1 MPAVQASIE
10 YLQKLPL
17 YETEKPFWCFLPPRD
32 GFDPDKQR
40 VDNLEWEDHSNITIQ
55 DIRETK
61 GHFKIDECGFE
72 VLDHRSD
79 VSDFKSAADVARYK
93 AETEKLLKHKMQA
106 VYVNCYD
113 SRLRE
118 NVTFQRTQL
127 DLNDPLLKE
136 GPARGAHN
144 GEFSALELDPLWGS
158 SGDSYMGFVH

>member
-17 YETEKPFWCFLPPRD
+17 YEEEKPFWCFLPPRD

-40 VDNLEWEDHSNITIQ
+40 VDNLEWEEHPNILIR
-55 DIRETK
+55 DIRESK
-61 GHFKIDECGFE
+61 SQFKIDDCGFE
-72 VLDHRSD
+72 VLDHQSD
-79 VSDFKSAADVARYK
+79 IAIFKSAFDVSRYK
-93 AETEKLLKHKMQA
+93 AETEQLLKDKMQA
-106 VYVNCYD
+106 VYVHCYD

-144 GEFSALELDPLWGS
+144 GEFEA
-158 SGDSYMGFVH
+158 HRI

>member
-17 YETEKPFWCFLPPRD
+17 YEKEKPFWCFLPPRD

-40 VDNLEWEDHSNITIQ
+40 VDNLEWEDHSDIMIR
-55 DIRETK
+55 DIRENK
-61 GHFKIDECGFE
+61 SQFKVDECGFE
-72 VLDHRSD
+72 VVDHRSQISSFRLAVD
-79 VSDFKSAADVARYK
+79 ISRYK
-93 AETEKLLKHKMQA
+93 AETEQLLKDKMQA
-106 VYVNCYD
+106 IYVNCYD

-136 GPARGAHN
+136 GPARGVHN
-144 GEFSALELDPLWGS
+144 GKFGPQYSDPLWGNIH
-158 SGDSYMGFVH
+158 GAHWH

>member
-1 MPAVQASIE
+1 MPAVKASIE

-17 YETEKPFWCFLPPRD
+17 YEKEKPFWCFLPPRD

-40 VDNLEWEDHSNITIQ
+40 VDNLEWEDHPDILIQ
-55 DIRETK
+55 DIRDRK
-61 GHFKIDECGFE
+61 SQFKIDDCGFE
-72 VLDHRSD
+72 VLNHRSD
-79 VSDFKSAADVARYK
+79 ISNFKSALDVTRYK
-93 AETEKLLKHKMQA
+93 VETEQLLQDEMQA
-106 VYVNCYD
+106 VYVHCYD

-144 GEFSALELDPLWGS
+144 GQFWPTEFDPLWGNS
-158 SGDSYMGFVH
+158 HGIH